1 MHLKLQFSFFTML
14 TIVQGYKPKKS
25 KEIKKEKIF
34 GRHTIC
40 HLKKKSKEK
49 KKPTGEQK
57 QEKWNF
63 CPQN

>member
-1 MHLKLQFSFFTML
+1 MHLKLQFFFFTML

-40 HLKKKSKEK
+40 HLKKLKK

-57 QEKWNF
+57 QEK
-63 CPQN
+63 